1 MPRVFFRDRM
11 RKEVQNWL
19 DQAADDFDGA
29 EFNFQGKRYSIAAFL
44 CQQAV
49 EKALKALLIEK
60 TASFPRIHDLTR
72 LARLVEAP
80 KDIVTK
86 CASIS
91 PAYTASR
98 YPDSPKHYSKE
109 DCEKLLAKSKVILK
123 WTREKLD

>member
-29 EFNFQGKRYSIAAFL
+29 EFNFGGKKYYIAAFF

-60 TASFPRIHDLTR
+60 TARFPKVHDLMK

-80 KDIVTK
+80 RDIVTR
-86 CASIS
+86 CSRIN
-91 PAYTASR
+91 PAYIASR
-98 YPDSPKHYSKE
+98 YPDIPKRYSKE
-109 DCEKLLAKSKVILK
+109 DCEKLLADSKVVLNWIKERLA
-123 WTREKLD
+123 

>member
-1 MPRVFFRDRM
+1 M

-19 DQAADDFDGA
+19 DQATDDFDGA
-29 EFNFQGKRYSIAAFL
+29 EFNFHGKKYYIAAFL

-60 TASFPRIHDLTR
+60 TANFPRIHDLTR

-86 CASIS
+86 CARIN
-91 PAYTASR
+91 PACTASR
-98 YPDSPKHYSKE
+98 YPDSPKQYSKE
-109 DCEKLLAKSKVILK
+109 DCEKLLADSKVVLK
-123 WTREKLD
+123 WINERLD